1 MSITLT
7 ANYRDVLAAE
17 TVQYI
22 ETRLLPSNYDL
33 EAALVFIDEN
43 GEDTFNETYELYIEL
58 GEQYGFEAVDCFL
71 KEVGGPDEL
80 EDFPAAYI
88 GEYFEAR
95 YMAEEFFSGDGDV
108 DRLDYRIVIDWEA
121 TAEYLLNHEVDRYDD
136 FFFRCSY

>member
-1 MSITLT
+1 MAITLT
-7 ANYRDVLAAE
+7 TTYRDTLAAE

-43 GEDTFNETYELYIEL
+43 GEHTFNEYYELYIEL

-80 EDFPAAYI
+80 EDFPAAYL
-88 GEYFEAR
+88 GEYFNAR
-95 YMAEEFFSGDGDV
+95 DMAEEFFADDGYV
-108 DRLDYRIVIDWEA
+108 DRLDYRIVIDWDE
-121 TAEYLLNHEVDRYDD
+121 TAQYLLDHEVDHYDN
-136 FFFRCSY
+136 FFFRCQY